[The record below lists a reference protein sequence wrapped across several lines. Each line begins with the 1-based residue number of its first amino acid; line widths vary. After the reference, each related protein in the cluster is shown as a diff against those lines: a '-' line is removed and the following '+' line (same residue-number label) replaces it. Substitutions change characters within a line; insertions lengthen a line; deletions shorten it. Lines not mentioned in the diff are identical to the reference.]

1 MKKAYHLYIIF
12 GVTILITL
20 FNGLFGGMEAMKRNI
35 GIIFI
40 YSLVFYSINRGY
52 FYLIGKFFSW
62 DKYPYKTLITS
73 IIGLLPLNFI
83 IYLLLN
89 FLVTGKG
96 IKEQINMVLSPLV
109 TFEYILV
116 LMFALVISLFIIILY
131 TFKKIETEKLKAEK
145 LKTQNEQAKFES
157 LKAQLDPH
165 FLFNNL
171 NVLTALI
178 EENPEKAE
186 KFVVRL
192 SDIYKYV
199 LQQKDHTT
207 VSLKDELSFSKK
219 YLELLKA
226 RFENALTYDLPK
238 ISDASKK
245 IPPMSLQILLE
256 NIVKHNQID
265 DNHPLKI
272 DITLNNDY
280 LIVKNNKNPKKIHTE
295 SKGLGLELIKKRFEL
310 LTKRP
315 VIIEEDKK
323 YFIVKIPLI

>member
-1 MKKAYHLYIIF
+1 MK
-12 GVTILITL
+12 T
-20 FNGLFGGMEAMKRNI
+20 KR
-35 GIIFI
+35 IIFI
-40 YSLVFYSINRGY
+40 NIIIFLLINLFNFLIGGKEY
-52 FYLIGKFFSW
+52 IKENFFITLIFYLTFYLVNFTYFKFLGKYLSW
-62 DKYPYKTLITS
+62 ERNPYKTLFIG
-73 IIGLLPLNFI
+73 IIGMIPLN
-83 IYLLLN
+83 
-89 FLVTGKG
+89 
-96 IKEQINMVLSPLV
+96 
-109 TFEYILV
+109 ILV
-116 LMFALVISLFIIILY
+116 LFALNYLVLGDNFKEQFNEPFSFLTTIQYALILLLTLVISLLIIILY
-131 TFKKIETEKLKAEK
+131 TFKKIEAEKLKAEK

-186 KFVVRL
+186 KFVVQL

-207 VSLKDELSFSKK
+207 VSLNDELSFSKK

-226 RFENALTYDLPK
+226 RFENALIYDLPE
-238 ISDASKK
+238 ISDTSKK

-272 DITLNNDY
+272 DIAIKDDY
-280 LIVKNNKNPKKIHTE
+280 LIVKNNKNPKKTHTE
-295 SKGLGLELIKKRFEL
+295 SKGLGLELIKKRLEL
-310 LTKRP
+310 LTKKP
-315 VIIEEDKK
+315 VIIENGNEN
-323 YFIVKIPLI
+323 FIVKIPLI